1 MFGETLTEEER
12 ERRKADPFA
21 SLEGKVDQ
29 GEKVKS
35 QNWWVEKLKEDR
47 DQYWEDPWM
56 ANRRLRKTFRE
67 ERKVLEEKDRDREE
81 IADRLGLAI
90 EVLDEIHEDGQ
101 RAALVSF
108 GEPEEATERKVIQSA
123 ARPLFDSSPASS
135 HLKII
140 GSKGEDR
147 KTKAE
152 TKAEMSKILL
162 QQSLKGNTRV
172 VVDPFLRNPAEPN
185 TSSSIATVLAGI
197 KRKRA
202 APHARR
208 PRDLEMAEPSVESV
222 SAKSRSQEVSAG
234 PSAGPLVGYDSDED

>member
-12 ERRKADPFA
+12 ERRNADPFA

-90 EVLDEIHEDGQ
+90 DVLDEIEEDSQ

-108 GEPEEATERKVIQSA
+108 GESEETSGRKVIQSA
-123 ARPLFDSSPASS
+123 ARPLFEGSSASS
-135 HLKII
+135 SLAPI
-140 GSKGEDR
+140 SSNGEHK

-152 TKAEMSKILL
+152 TKAEKSKILL
-162 QQSLKGNTRV
+162 QQSLKGNTRA

-185 TSSSIATVLAGI
+185 PSSSVATVLAGI

-202 APHARR
+202 APHAHKV
-208 PRDLEMAEPSVESV
+208 RDLDE
-222 SAKSRSQEVSAG
+222 AKTQHRVCFYQELFS
-234 PSAGPLVGYDSDED
+234 